1 LKKLISMHAA
11 KKLVFLIGFLG
22 ACFFAIAIRE
32 LYNIS
37 EYGASWVDIIIPVTL
52 FLLVV
57 GCVGIEAYN
66 DSFTKKRS
74 NYNTLKSVPLESML
88 EKFLQGKSDI
98 NESIFFDR
106 LLSRTNSLFLIITW
120 IYFIAMSS
128 VFLYIDL
135 QVLDTRRNI
144 IKIVVVFL
152 TYAFTTKIFG
162 EIVYRIR
169 ERVLMRPIV
178 DMVVF
183 YWQKPYRTI
192 AMVLIFLFVVAIGIS
207 FTNLWGSYAL
217 FVLLSYAVYFLMNLA
232 KAHDNAIEK
241 ARNVERFKTN
251 LITNVSHDLKTP
263 LTAIILQLEWLKSQ
277 SLHKKIADSI
287 AKMDSQSARLKQL
300 LKDLLDTSESNSN
313 SSDIC
318 LVNISLAEIVEQ
330 IAVEFYDSFEEKN
343 LILVNS
349 KSKETS
355 IVHTKPR
362 QLQRILVNLFSNVS
376 KYSHPGTRV
385 FAEVLSLEGVH
396 IFSLKNISKDVINI
410 PVDELRQPFVRGD
423 KSRTSEGHGLGLS
436 IAESF
441 IEDIGRLVIN
451 MDGDLFEAY
460 LVFSAHLDFKE
471 DNMLEILNMLPNS
484 IAEIHK
490 LSESSQH
497 RHHHCTLQIPP
508 KSLNHRI
515 AERFRRFM
523 MQVMSKGDES
533 NYTSRAIV
541 EQSII
546 NQEAYKYCNP
556 TNCTTIDL
564 IEVTE
569 QVMSD
574 FNHRFSER
582 GLTICLKKQVER
594 IHIWA
599 PIDDLRRV
607 LDILFTNIIVH
618 ALPNTRVFVSV
629 AAHHDELVSGL
640 VSLSIKN
647 ISHFPLSTSEDELFC
662 HIFRVSHVKKI
673 ELSNV
678 DTGLPHAYHLV
689 KRMYGDL
696 DVFTN
701 ADLFTVEA
709 VFYEIKL

>member
-1 LKKLISMHAA
+1 MHAA